1 MTDRPLAR
9 FHEGR
14 LQLDRGGVYE
24 PVTRLSVRVM
34 LQSFQHKPGPDA
46 ARYVR
51 DCHTALQQYDK
62 AKEEAKCVAA
72 TH

>member
-1 MTDRPLAR
+1 MIDRPIAR
-9 FHEGR
+9 FHEGQ

-24 PVTRLSVRVM
+24 PATRLSVRVM

-51 DCHTALQQYDK
+51 DCKMALAEWENQNG
-62 AKEEAKCVAA
+62 
-72 TH
+72 